1 MYKSVKE
8 TILIVDD
15 KPGNILALEALLET
29 KERRIFHSLTGNEAL
44 KLALDQEIDLI
55 LLDIQMPEMDGFEV
69 AQILKTNKRTREIPI
84 IFITAE
90 IIDSKNI
97 LKGYE
102 EGAMDYLTKP
112 LDPQLV
118 KAKVKVLLRL
128 QTQKKELVQ
137 QNLILE
143 KYNLLINNSADM
155 IGVIDR
161 KSLKFEQVNQAVEE
175 ILYYDEAEL
184 LKLDLLYLHDKSNH
198 QYLKNLSQ
206 QEEELINFETWIF
219 TKKREQK
226 WLHWKIRV
234 KGEKWF
240 FNARD
245 ITEIKKNQKIRTYLA
260 TVVKQS
266 NNAVYISDSDGNI
279 ISWNIGAEKIY
290 GYSEREALK
299 MKIWNIIPD
308 IIKPEASLLM
318 QKILTGERILDL
330 ETKRINKFGKLID
343 VLYSATL
350 LDEGKKSTE
359 SSIAITERDITQQN
373 IAEEKIKK
381 LNQDLQD
388 NVAQLEFSNQE
399 LESFSYSVS
408 HDLRAPLRALYGYAQ
423 IIEEDFGDELSKE
436 ARKYLDNIKRNA
448 HRMGI
453 LIDDLLN
460 LSRLGRKNLDK
471 KKVDM
476 HQMVNEVLD
485 CIDENFK
492 ANSIVMIDPLP
503 PCHVDYTLFRQV
515 WENLISNAIKYSGK
529 KSQPEIH
536 IYAENDDEKITYH
549 IKDNGVGFNMAY
561 ADKLFGVFQR
571 LHSDQEF
578 EGTGVGLAIVKRII
592 NKHQGRIWVD
602 SQEGIGT
609 TFSFTLPKN

>member
-1 MYKSVKE
+1 MYKPVKE

-29 KERRIFHSLTGNEAL
+29 KERRIFHALTGNEAL

-102 EGAMDYLTKP
+102 EGAVDYLTKP

-161 KSLKFEQVNQAVEE
+161 KSLRFEQVNQAVAE
-175 ILYYDEAEL
+175 ILYYDETEL

-245 ITEIKKNQKIRTYLA
+245 ITEIKKNQRIRSYLA

-423 IIEEDFGDELSKE
+423 IIEEDFGEELSKE

-471 KKVDM
+471 NKVDM

-485 CIDENFK
+485 SIDKNFRG
-492 ANSIVMIDPLP
+492 NTIVMIDTLP

-515 WENLISNAIKYSGK
+515 WENLISNAIKYSSK

-536 IYAENDDEKITYH
+536 IYSENSDEEITYH

-592 NKHQGRIWVD
+592 NKHQGKIWVD

>member
-1 MYKSVKE
+1 MYKPVKE

-15 KPGNILALEALLET
+15 KPGNILALESLLNT
-29 KERRIFHSLTGNEAL
+29 TDRRILHALTGNEGL

-102 EGAMDYLTKP
+102 EGAVDYLTKP

-118 KAKVKVLLRL
+118 KAKVNVLLRL
-128 QTQKKELVQ
+128 QAQKKELIEK
-137 QNLILE
+137 NLILE

-175 ILYYDEAEL
+175 ILYYSEKEL
-184 LKLDLLYLHDKSNH
+184 LKYDLFYLHDKNNH
-198 QYLKNLSQ
+198 QHLKKLSQ
-206 QEEELINFETWIF
+206 QEGELINFETWIF

-226 WLHWKIRV
+226 WLHWKIRI

-245 ITEIKKNQKIRTYLA
+245 ITEIKKNQRIRSYLA

-266 NNAVYISDSDGNI
+266 NNAIYISDSDGNI

-318 QKILTGERILDL
+318 QKILKGERILDL

-350 LDEGKKSTE
+350 LDEEKKSTE

-373 IAEEKIKK
+373 IAEERIKK
-381 LNQDLQD
+381 LNQDLQN

-423 IIEEDFGDELSKE
+423 IIEEDFGMELSNE
-436 ARKYLDNIKRNA
+436 AQKYLNNIKRNA
-448 HRMGI
+448 QRMGV

-460 LSRLGRKNLDK
+460 LSRLGRKEVDK
-471 KKVDM
+471 NRVDM
-476 HQMVNEVLD
+476 LRIVNEV
-485 CIDENFK
+485 IDSVDIKIREKSN
-492 ANSIVMIDPLP
+492 ILVDQLP
-503 PCHVDYTLFRQV
+503 SALVDYTLFRQV
-515 WENLISNAIKYSGK
+515 WENLISNAIKYSSK
-529 KSQPEIH
+529 KNQPAIH
-536 IYAENDDEKITYH
+536 IYAEESTDEITYH
-549 IKDNGVGFNMAY
+549 IEDNGVGFKMDY

-592 NKHQGRIWVD
+592 NKHHGKIWVD